1 MNTVIPVAQGGDL
14 TQDLASAFPAPIRE
28 LVSQLL

>member
-1 MNTVIPVAQGGDL
+1 MIPVAQGGDL
-14 TQDLASAFPAPIRE
+14 TQDLARAFPTPIRE